1 MVRERRGSG
10 GMYGLGA
17 LASSYEV
24 TNTTRAVGDL
34 VQREFESEMERRKAK
49 YISKRRGELGKVAIC
64 I

>member
-1 MVRERRGSG
+1 
-10 GMYGLGA
+10 MYGLGA